1 MVLKCV
7 LLTCFPKID
16 PEDFDDDDDD
26 DDDNGHEDRV
36 VA

>member
-7 LLTCFPKID
+7 LLTSFPNID

-26 DDDNGHEDRV
+26 DGHEDRV